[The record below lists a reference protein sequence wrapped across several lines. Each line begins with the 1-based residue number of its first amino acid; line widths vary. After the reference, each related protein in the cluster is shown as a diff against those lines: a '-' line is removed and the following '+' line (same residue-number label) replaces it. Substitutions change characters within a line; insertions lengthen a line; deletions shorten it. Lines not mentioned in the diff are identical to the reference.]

1 VDPIRAYFSL
11 SEDEY
16 LRIANQV
23 NRPITANGLWNT
35 GSALTLTLADG
46 TDYPRKGT
54 FLAADR
60 EIDSRTGTMRISAVF
75 PNPDRVLRPGQFGR
89 VHAAT
94 SLVRDALLVPQ
105 GAVTELQDRS
115 LVHIVGPDNKVEVKM
130 VTLGQP
136 SRGRWI
142 VKSGLAAGA
151 RVIVD
156 AVQVPA
162 GTVVAPEPAVAG
174 KAVADGG
181 QRP

>member
-1 VDPIRAYFSL
+1 MGDQVGPATLLTTVSQVDPIRAYFSL

-105 GAVTELQDRS
+105 GAVTRAP
-115 LVHIVGPDNKVEVKM
+115 GP
-130 VTLGQP
+130 
-136 SRGRWI
+136 
-142 VKSGLAAGA
+142 LA
-151 RVIVD
+151 
-156 AVQVPA
+156 
-162 GTVVAPEPAVAG
+162 
-174 KAVADGG
+174 
-181 QRP
+181 RPRRRT